1 VGGVPD
7 GFELVQQSGLGRIVG
22 RELVD
27 DEHAASSSRHPG
39 ELRNDE
45 IGPRDVMERAVR
57 AGEVEVTAR
66 ERQRRPVSLDELGVR
81 QCPRP
86 RELEQLRH
94 RVEPDDLAHE
104 RGEGERQR
112 ARAGADVERSLVPA
126 QFDEI
131 AHLLREPLRAGVL
144 VLRDAFRRAGEAL
157 SRRRHGGPA
166 WARS

>member
-1 VGGVPD
+1 MGGVPD

-81 QCPRP
+81 R
-86 RELEQLRH
+86 RALTSELEELRH
-94 RVEPDDLAHE
+94 PVEADDLSHE
-104 RGEGERQR
+104 WRKGDRQR
-112 ARAGADVERSLVPA
+112 TGAGADVESTLGAVRP
-126 QFDEI
+126 DEV
-131 AHLLREPLRAGVL
+131 AHLFREARRTGVL
-144 VLRDAFRRAGEAL
+144 PRSDAFSRAGEAI
-157 SRRRHGGPA
+157 SH
-166 WARS
+166 